1 MDDRLLNIWNKLYE
15 KLYGWTESLVVMLPN
30 FVVAVLVL
38 LLFALTGAYFKRLTI
53 RIVRR
58 FSDQISLQNLL
69 GNSIR
74 VLTILMGLVIALE
87 FLHLNKALTSL
98 LAGAGI
104 IGLAISFAFQDLAQ
118 NLVSGLYLAINRP
131 IRVGDFI
138 EAGSHFGQVSRIG
151 IRTSVIRTFDGQDLH
166 LPNKYLFQDPVQNYS
181 TGARRILLRV
191 GVSYGE
197 DLQRVEEVTLAALA
211 GLENLHPDKETQLF
225 YEEFGDSAIV
235 FRLHIWVPFFQGGP
249 YFGVRSEAI
258 KAIHHAYKGAGIT
271 IPFPI
276 RTLDFGI
283 KGGETLTESLRPL
296 EMVRENGN
304 GSEN

>member
-1 MDDRLLNIWNKLYE
+1 MDDRFLDIWNKLFD
-15 KLYGWTESLVVMLPN
+15 KLYGWAEDAVVMLPN
-30 FVVAVLVL
+30 FALALMVL
-38 LLFALTGAYFKRLTI
+38 LLFVLVGYYLKRLSI
-53 RIVRR
+53 RVIRR
-58 FSDQISLQNLL
+58 FSDQVSLQNLV
-69 GNSIR
+69 GNGIR
-74 VLTILMGLVIALE
+74 IVTILVGTIIALDI
-87 FLHLNKALTSL
+87 LHLNKALTSL

-131 IRVGDFI
+131 IRVGDI
-138 EAGSHFGQVSRIG
+138 VESGSHFGEVLKIG
-151 IRTSVIRTFDGQDLH
+151 IRTSIIRTFDGQDLY
-166 LPNKYLFQDPVQNYS
+166 LPNKYLFQEPVQNYS

-197 DLQRVEEVTLAALA
+197 DLQRVEEVTLDALK
-211 GLENLHPDKETQLF
+211 GLEDLHPAKETQLF

-258 KAIHHAYKGAGIT
+258 KAIHRAYKEAGIT

-283 KGGETLTESLRPL
+283 KGGQPLTESLRPL
-296 EMVRENGN
+296 EAVRHNGN
-304 GSEN
+304 